1 MTACL
6 RCGKKFGKFLWK
18 TVYSIPYD
26 KCQGKTCPDCG
37 KIRKLGWYETIVIY
51 NPKLFSQCVKCGE
64 TTDSHTDK
72 ICVKCFLERER
83 KRGCVCFF
91 DKGYDKERGHHDN
104 INYYCPLCEEV
115 HPREALCK
123 ECFEKQ
129 IGRNEFK
136 RVFFRFIFPSLIF
149 GVIIGFL
156 IGWLLFKKLRK
167 LKIPSKS

>member
-1 MTACL
+1 MSNVEKL
-6 RCGKKFGKFLWK
+6 LILILIKFVSSVFLNEK
-18 TVYSIPYD
+18 
-26 KCQGKTCPDCG
+26 
-37 KIRKLGWYETIVIY
+37 
-51 NPKLFSQCVKCGE
+51 
-64 TTDSHTDK
+64 
-72 ICVKCFLERER
+72 ER
-83 KRGCVCFF
+83 GAVFVFF

-156 IGWLLFKKLRK
+156 IG
-167 LKIPSKS
+167 